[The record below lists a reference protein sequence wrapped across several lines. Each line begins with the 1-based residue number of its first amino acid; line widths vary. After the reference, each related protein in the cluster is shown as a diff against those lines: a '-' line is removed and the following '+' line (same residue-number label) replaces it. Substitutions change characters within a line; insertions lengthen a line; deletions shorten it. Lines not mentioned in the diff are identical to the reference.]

1 MTIRILRAAVLFAL
15 FVPVI
20 LVGALAYAAGPDD
33 GLYAPLP
40 PEGSAFVRFVQADPS
55 VKEDLNPSANGKS
68 YDGRDFATVSPYYVV
83 PKGKAD
89 FAFGAAKTEQAL
101 ESGKFYTVAL
111 VSDAKLVV
119 LEDKAAD
126 NRAKALIQFYNFSA
140 QDGLMLKTADEKVE
154 IVPPALKNASGSREI
169 NAVKVAL
176 SVFGEDDSGSE
187 PLGDVVLER
196 GKALGVFAFHDGA
209 GGGHAIS
216 VVAST
221 DTTK

>member
-1 MTIRILRAAVLFAL
+1 MIRILRAAVLCAAL
-15 FVPVI
+15 IPVF
-20 LVGALAYAAGPDD
+20 LATAVAQAAGGPDD

-40 PEGSAFVRFVQADPS
+40 PEGSAFVRFVQADPTI
-55 VKEDLNPSANGKS
+55 KEDQNPAANGKT

-83 PKGKAD
+83 PKGKTD

-111 VSDAKLVV
+111 VSGAKLVV

-126 NRAKALIQFYNFSA
+126 NRAKAMIQFYNFST

-176 SVFGEDDSGSE
+176 SVFGEADSGSE
-187 PLGDVVLER
+187 PIGDVVLER
-196 GKALGVFAFHDGA
+196 GKALGIFAFDDGA
-209 GGGHAIS
+209 SGVRAIS
-216 VVAST
+216 VEAST